1 MKLSWLVTLLTAT
14 LLLEGREF
22 RCAFPSASPYCS
34 SECKHKPGP
43 APTLR
48 ALRDTRSSS
57 QTSASPW
64 LHASPQPCA
73 FPRLCASPQ
82 PHAPPQPHAHTHP
95 PPLPPIWQPSW
106 GHRGV
111 FHQRSTSRQLW
122 LKCHHPGDRARSSGT
137 GMPGPMPG
145 CAKGC
150 AGRGRFPRLPV
161 PHRHHPAGAEPPAIP
176 LRPQP

>member
-34 SECKHKPGP
+34 SEYKHKPGP

-82 PHAPPQPHAHTHP
+82 PHAHTP
-95 PPLPPIWQPSW
+95 PPRHCLQS
-106 GHRGV
+106 GSQAGGTGV
-111 FHQRSTSRQLW
+111 FFT
-122 LKCHHPGDRARSSGT
+122 KGARVGNCGSNATTQVT
-137 GMPGPMPG
+137 GHAAQGLA
-145 CAKGC
+145 C
-150 AGRGRFPRLPV
+150 
-161 PHRHHPAGAEPPAIP
+161 PA
-176 LRPQP
+176 QC